1 MQGAGK
7 KQMKQCVT
15 CKELKEE
22 HLYSKNRTRLDGL
35 QVECKACNKDYR
47 ENNKEYIKQ
56 FYKQYRHD
64 NADKIKEYRKNYN
77 KGYYKDPEHR
87 KNQRKAKRN
96 WATKDRRARGIKIKG
111 NGTYK
116 RRL

>member
-35 QVECKACNKDYR
+35 QAECKTCNKDYR

-77 KGYYKDPEHR
+77 KCYYKDPEHR

-116 RRL
+116 GR